1 MYKQAPFLTISF
13 PSWFVR
19 LFEELCLLLMIS
31 FVIHSLSCS
40 ASPKVISLSIPY
52 TYNNST
58 ITVVN
63 DNDDLSKRAS
73 ALLVRMC
80 GVVPPRELIDPLI
93 DAIFEAIRS
102 SHSWRVRLK
111 ALPLLQSELL
121 SRFFFHTRWD
131 CPSDDRVRQS
141 STSVRFH

>member
-1 MYKQAPFLTISF
+1 MFKQAPFSTIYF
-13 PSWFVR
+13 PSWFVC
-19 LFEELCLLLMIS
+19 LFGKLCPLLTIS
-31 FVIHSLSCS
+31 FVILSLSCS
-40 ASPKVISLSIPY
+40 ASPKVISYFISY
-52 TYNNST
+52 THNNST

-121 SRFFFHTRWD
+121 SRFHTRWD
-131 CPSDDRVRQS
+131 CPSDDRARQS
-141 STSVRFH
+141 STSVRFR

>member
-19 LFEELCLLLMIS
+19 LFEELCLLLTIS

-111 ALPLLQSELL
+111 ALPLLQSEL
-121 SRFFFHTRWD
+121 
-131 CPSDDRVRQS
+131 
-141 STSVRFH
+141 